1 MGKRDPRIDAYI
13 ANAAPFAQPIL
24 TRLRQTVHEACPE
37 VEEGMKWRSPHFGY
51 RGMLCGMA
59 AFKEH
64 CSFGFWKG
72 ELVIPEAERNG
83 MGHFG
88 KLTRVE
94 ELPSKQV
101 LTGYI
106 RKAMAINEQGLK
118 VERTAPS
125 KRRVTVPPVLQ
136 RALKQNRAARDGFEN
151 FSSSHQREYVEW
163 IREAKT
169 DETRQRRLATAIEWM
184 AEGKPRNWK
193 YMKR

>member
-72 ELVIPEAERNG
+72 ELVIPEADRTG

-88 KLTRVE
+88 KLTRVA

-118 VERTAPS
+118 VERTAPR
-125 KRRVTVPPVLQ
+125 KRRVTVSPVLR
-136 RALKQNRAARDGFEN
+136 RALKQNHAARDGFEN
-151 FSSSHQREYVEW
+151 FSPSQQREYVEW
-163 IREAKT
+163 ISEAKT

>member
-1 MGKRDPRIDAYI
+1 MAL
-13 ANAAPFAQPIL
+13 A
-24 TRLRQTVHEACPE
+24 
-37 VEEGMKWRSPHFGY
+37 HFGY

-72 ELVIPEAERNG
+72 ELVIPEAKRNG

-88 KLTRVE
+88 KLTRVA

-118 VERTAPS
+118 VERTAPR

-151 FSSSHQREYVEW
+151 FSASHRREYVEW
-163 IREAKT
+163 ISEAKT

>member
-1 MGKRDPRIDAYI
+1 MGKCDPRIDAYI

-118 VERTAPS
+118 VERTAPN

-169 DETRQRRLATAIEWM
+169 DETRQRRLAIAIEWM